1 MGIYN
6 ERVMIFMYCAKRMSS
21 FIERVRFVG
30 PCQHSGNIF
39 WACHGFGQHCRETG
53 KIYAAPHGFEEPCQN
68 SRKIYW
74 ARHGFKGLVHSRGRS
89 LAVRKKTDTCD
100 QEHRTFSATAQQT
113 CYYYFLIP
121 LESQLQS
128 YIISTTKH
136 ILNWITDTDWIVT
149 KLHSFII

>member
-1 MGIYN
+1 MRTSKILVVLKWEYIMSVSWFSCTVPKECHHLLSVSDLWDPVN
-6 ERVMIFMYCAKRMSS
+6 TVAIFFEHVMDL
-21 FIERVRFVG
+21 
-30 PCQHSGNIF
+30 GNI
-39 WACHGFGQHCRETG
+39 A
-53 KIYAAPHGFEEPCQN
+53 EPCQN